1 MYVCGFTNNSTIKL
15 FSDNS
20 ILSTSNQH
28 QTMPPMETPTPT
40 LFDLASLTY
49 NSAEETSYYGF
60 YYHFLYIIRKNLAPP
75 GITVDGV
82 TSGEDGDKMTISLM
96 DFAAVMWLEK
106 IDPRLAERVQIDFR
120 VPISE
125 GQRL

>member
-1 MYVCGFTNNSTIKL
+1 
-15 FSDNS
+15 
-20 ILSTSNQH
+20 
-28 QTMPPMETPTPT
+28 METPTPT

-125 GQRL
+125 GQRLWDGPPDSKMHPQYAEKDWDGMVKVNKDVSF